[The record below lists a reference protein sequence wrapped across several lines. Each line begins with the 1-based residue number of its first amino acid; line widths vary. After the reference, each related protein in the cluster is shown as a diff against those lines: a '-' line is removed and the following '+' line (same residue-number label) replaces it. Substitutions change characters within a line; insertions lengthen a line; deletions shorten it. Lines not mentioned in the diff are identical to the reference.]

1 MAKLECA
8 LAGSLLKPQDQAPL
22 LSVVIPSYNR
32 PEELSMAVQ
41 SLASQLAE
49 GLEQKVEIL
58 ISDNAS
64 GADTVDLIKD
74 LAGRFDQVS
83 YMLNAQDQGGFFN
96 LFAAPW
102 RARGAYTWTF
112 GSDDFLLD
120 GGIASVVGLL
130 EKEAPS
136 FLTLNKR
143 AATPSL
149 DQIVMAAANS
159 VETRRFDSFIDLFC
173 AFGINQLAFISAQI
187 EKTEAARA
195 IDPEFYLRT
204 DSRHPHVA
212 AFLEKHAH
220 APACYSADNHL
231 VHRLDNS
238 TMLDY
243 HGGNFFDYGV
253 TFPALL
259 LQIADKVGAPKDLLE
274 RITGQKRIAD
284 YNPPQV
290 TFVDSVFENMLRAL
304 WGGRYLPPG
313 HLRAISMALA
323 AHGRPDRKDQLAEIA
338 AYSLNLEQLE
348 RNEAAAKQA
357 LQRARNAAL
366 ETSKLFTQP
375 TGS

>member
-8 LAGSLLKPQDQAPL
+8 LAGSLLKPLAETPL

-32 PEELSMAVQ
+32 PQELSMAVQ
-41 SLASQLAE
+41 SIASQLTG
-49 GLEQKVEIL
+49 GLEHKVEIL
-58 ISDNAS
+58 ISDNGS
-64 GADTVDLIKD
+64 GADTVEAIKS
-74 LAGRFDQVS
+74 LAGQYGQVS

-112 GSDDFLLD
+112 GSDDFLLE
-120 GGIASVVGLL
+120 GGVASVVTLL
-130 EKEAPS
+130 EKENPS

-143 AATPSL
+143 AANASL
-149 DQIVMAAANS
+149 DKMLMDAANS
-159 VETRRFDSFIDLFC
+159 VETRRFNTFVELFC
-173 AFGINQLAFISAQI
+173 AIGINQLAFISAQV

-220 APACYSADNHL
+220 APACYSAETHV

-253 TFPALL
+253 TFPVLL
-259 LQIADKVGAPKDLLE
+259 LQIADKVGAPKDFLE
-274 RITGQKRIAD
+274 RITGLKRITD
-284 YNPPQV
+284 YKRPQV
-290 TFVDSVFENMLRAL
+290 TFVDCMFENMLRAL
-304 WGGRYLPPG
+304 YTGRYIPHG
-313 HLRAISMALA
+313 HWRTINAALSA
-323 AHGRPDRKDQLAEIA
+323 ARSDRKAQLAEIWT
-338 AYSLNLEQLE
+338 YSLSLEQLE
-348 RNEAAAKQA
+348 RKEFAAKQT
-357 LQRARNAAL
+357 LQQARNAAL

-375 TGS
+375 TGSQ